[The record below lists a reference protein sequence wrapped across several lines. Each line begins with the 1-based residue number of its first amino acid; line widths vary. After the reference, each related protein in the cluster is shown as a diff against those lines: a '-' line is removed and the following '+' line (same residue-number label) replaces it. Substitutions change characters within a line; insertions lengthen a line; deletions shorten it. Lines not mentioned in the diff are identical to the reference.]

1 MHELRDALRA
11 PVGAQGKVGCE
22 GPDQGVVVVA
32 GERVADVG
40 AGHEG
45 ADAAQ
50 RLLVDE
56 QFLEELPERLGGR
69 VVAAPDRDL
78 GLRVQHGACAGEV
91 AFVVV
96 RVQQTGRRPAVDVG
110 GQLPG
115 EVDGVEEPGGE
126 CGARGRGTGGRHR
139 RPA

>member
-1 MHELRDALRA
+1 MHELRDARCA
-11 PVGAQGKVGCE
+11 PVGVQGEVGCE
-22 GPDQGVVVVA
+22 GADQGVVVVA

-45 ADAAQ
+45 AEAAQ

-56 QFLEELPERLGGR
+56 QFLEELPERYGGR
-69 VVAAPDRDL
+69 VVAAPDRHL
-78 GLRVQHGACAGEV
+78 GLGVEHGAFGGEV

-96 RVQQTGRRPAVDVG
+96 RVQQAGRRPAVDGG

-115 EVDGVEEPGGE
+115 
-126 CGARGRGTGGRHR
+126 RG
-139 RPA
+139 